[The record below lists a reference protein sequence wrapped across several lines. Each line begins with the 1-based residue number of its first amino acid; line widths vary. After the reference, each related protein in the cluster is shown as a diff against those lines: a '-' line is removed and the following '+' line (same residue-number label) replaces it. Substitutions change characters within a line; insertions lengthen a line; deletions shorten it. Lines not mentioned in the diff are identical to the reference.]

1 MYKKRGDVISLFVF
15 QTENKFWL
23 FSENFVFYSL
33 FCVIMMITIKYRV
46 EHGALTTICKELKRE
61 VGENPALSRNCKWE

>member
-1 MYKKRGDVISLFVF
+1 
-15 QTENKFWL
+15 
-23 FSENFVFYSL
+23 
-33 FCVIMMITIKYRV
+33 MMITIKYRV

>member
-33 FCVIMMITIKYRV
+33 FCVIMMIIIKYRV
-46 EHGALTTICKELKRE
+46 EHGALTTICK
-61 VGENPALSRNCKWE
+61 